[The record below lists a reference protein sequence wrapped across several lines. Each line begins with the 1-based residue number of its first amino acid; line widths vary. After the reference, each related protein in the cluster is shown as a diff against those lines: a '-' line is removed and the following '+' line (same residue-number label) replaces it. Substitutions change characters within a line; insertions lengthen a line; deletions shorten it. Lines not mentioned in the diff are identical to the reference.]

1 MGFVSD
7 KKGIS
12 NRGIKTYQTHLRE
25 TRPKKTNHS
34 GELPPNVKEM
44 GDAKATDPDN
54 PKIAQKSCRCP
65 GHLPVLLNLNLPIH
79 ACRGAH
85 GHRLCGSQ
93 NVIRLMTRSVDSRR
107 QETTHR
113 GFPAPH
119 NFSFSES
126 MRTTSL
132 PATYRKTKH
141 ISPGKQNSNNDPS
154 STFLSL
160 SLSSPKYG
168 RAPRSISGNRDYT
181 TLS

>member
-65 GHLPVLLNLNLPIH
+65 GHLPVLLNLNLPMPYMLAVEPMGIGYVVP
-79 ACRGAH
+79 RT
-85 GHRLCGSQ
+85 SY
-93 NVIRLMTRSVDSRR
+93 DS
-107 QETTHR
+107 
-113 GFPAPH
+113 
-119 NFSFSES
+119 
-126 MRTTSL
+126 
-132 PATYRKTKH
+132 
-141 ISPGKQNSNNDPS
+141 
-154 STFLSL
+154 
-160 SLSSPKYG
+160 
-168 RAPRSISGNRDYT
+168 
-181 TLS
+181 